1 MTGFIVRRLFQGLFV
16 MFMAMTVAFL
26 LTFVLGDPVISI
38 IGPEAD
44 AATIERM
51 RVQLGLDRPL
61 YVQYGSYLLRA
72 STGDFGIS
80 NRYRRPVGP
89 LMIDR
94 LWNSVQL
101 AVPALLL
108 ASVLSIVL
116 GIISASQRNRWGDY
130 AARAFALFGQAA
142 PIFWVAIM
150 LIVVFSLVLGW
161 LPASG
166 RGDWRNMVLPVF
178 TLSLWPTAYLTRIMR
193 SSILDVMSLDYIR
206 TARGKGISPLRV
218 LFRHA
223 LRNALIPFVTV
234 GAMQFATVMSGSM
247 IVETIFNWPGF
258 GQLMLNAVRQ
268 LDIPLVSGTIA
279 LTAVLAVVM
288 NLAADILYG
297 IIDPRVSR

>member
-1 MTGFIVRRLFQGLFV
+1 MTGFIVRRLLQGLFV
-16 MFMAMTVAFL
+16 MFMAVTAAFL

-72 STGDFGIS
+72 GTGDFGIS

-89 LMIDR
+89 LMLDR

-101 AVPALLL
+101 AVPALAL
-108 ASVLSIVL
+108 ASVMAIVL

-130 AARAFALFGQAA
+130 TARAFALFGQAA

-166 RGDWRNMVLPVF
+166 RGDWRHMVLPVF

-193 SSILDVMSLDYIR
+193 SSILDVLSLDYIR

-288 NLAADILYG
+288 NLAADIMYG

>member
-1 MTGFIVRRLFQGLFV
+1 MTGFILRRLFQGVLV
-16 MFMAMTVAFL
+16 MFMAVTVAFL

-38 IGPEAD
+38 VGPEAD

-51 RVQLGLDRPL
+51 RVQWGLDRPL
-61 YVQYGSYLLRA
+61 HVQYGNYLMRA
-72 STGDFGIS
+72 ATGDFGIS
-80 NRYRRPVGP
+80 TRYRRPVGP
-89 LMIDR
+89 LMWER
-94 LWNSVQL
+94 LGNSVQL
-101 AVPALLL
+101 AIPALALSTIL
-108 ASVLSIVL
+108 AITL
-116 GIISASQRNRWGDY
+116 GIVSASQRNRVADY
-130 AARAFALFGQAA
+130 LARGFALFGQAA
-142 PIFWVAIM
+142 PVFWVAIM
-150 LIVVFSLVLGW
+150 LMVVFSLVLGW

-166 RGDWRNMVLPVF
+166 RGEWRHMVLPVV

-193 SSILDVMSLDYIR
+193 SSILDVLSLDYIR
-206 TARGKGISPLRV
+206 TARGKGLSPVRV
-218 LFRHA
+218 LARHA

-279 LTAVLAVVM
+279 LTAVLAIVM
-288 NLAADILYG
+288 NLLADITYG

>member
-1 MTGFIVRRLFQGLFV
+1 MTAFIVRRLLQGLLV
-16 MFMAMTVAFL
+16 MFMAVTAAFL

-44 AATIERM
+44 AETIEKM
-51 RVQLGLDRPL
+51 RAQLGLDRPL
-61 YVQYGSYLLRA
+61 YVQYGSYLVRA
-72 STGDFGIS
+72 ATGDFGIS

-89 LMIDR
+89 LMLER
-94 LWNSVQL
+94 LGNSVQL
-101 AVPALLL
+101 AIPALAL
-108 ASVLSIVL
+108 ATTLAVVL
-116 GIISASQRNRWGDY
+116 GIVSASQRNRWADY
-130 AARAFALFGQAA
+130 VARAFALFGQAA

-150 LIVVFSLVLGW
+150 MIVVFSLVLGW
-161 LPASG
+161 VPASG
-166 RGDWRNMVLPVF
+166 TGTWRHMVLPVV

-193 SSILDVMSLDYIR
+193 SSILDVLSLDYVR
-206 TARGKGISPLRV
+206 TARGKGLGPRSV

-247 IVETIFNWPGF
+247 IVETIYNWPGF

-288 NLAADILYG
+288 NLLADILYG
-297 IIDPRVSR
+297 VIDPRVSR